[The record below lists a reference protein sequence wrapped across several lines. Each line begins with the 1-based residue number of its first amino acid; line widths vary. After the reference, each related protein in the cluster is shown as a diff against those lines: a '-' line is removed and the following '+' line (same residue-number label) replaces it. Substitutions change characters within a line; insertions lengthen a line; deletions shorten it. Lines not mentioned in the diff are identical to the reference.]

1 MSDFLR
7 TALALTLTIA
17 PLGSL
22 RPFESL
28 TDPEMS
34 LPRAFVCSVAA
45 FVLLAATAVIAEPLL
60 EWIDVSP
67 ENFQLAAALIVLP
80 HAFHLIVRGNSM
92 DLDRPDGRG
101 LVVWLFPLTIPLLV
115 SPASVGAT
123 ISYASR
129 FGSGTAIASAGVVL
143 GINVAILANAARL
156 SGAAESRTISLIN
169 RFSGALLIALAVEL
183 AVDGIRSI

>member
-7 TALALTLTIA
+7 TALALWLTVA
-17 PLGSL
+17 PLGAL
-22 RPFESL
+22 GPFESL
-28 TDPEMS
+28 TEREMR
-34 LPRAFVCSVAA
+34 LRRAFMCSSAA
-45 FVLLAATAVIAEPLL
+45 FVLLAGTAVAAGSFLD
-60 EWIDVSP
+60 WIDVSA

-80 HAFHLIVRGNSM
+80 HAFHLILRGDSM
-92 DLDRPDGRG
+92 RLVPPDHRAP
-101 LVVWLFPLTIPLLV
+101 LVWLLPLTVPLLV

-129 FGSGTAIASAGVVL
+129 LGSGTAITSAGVVL
-143 GINVAILANAARL
+143 GITVAILANAAWL

-183 AVDGIRSI
+183 AVDGIRSV